1 MSTYIDLKKKYEYEK
16 KWSYKMIQE
25 DGVCSTMPDNTMNSG
40 TCGTFAQNKKM
51 RNNSTLSEELQN
63 LIDKM

>member
-1 MSTYIDLKKKYEYEK
+1 
-16 KWSYKMIQE
+16 MIQE

>member
-1 MSTYIDLKKKYEYEK
+1 
-16 KWSYKMIQE
+16 MIQE

-51 RNNSTLSEELQN
+51 RNNSTLAEELQN

>member
-1 MSTYIDLKKKYEYEK
+1 
-16 KWSYKMIQE
+16 MIQE

-51 RNNSTLSEELQN
+51 RNNSTLSGELQN